1 MNPSASYWI
10 DKYFAEQGKTLLSM
24 ESYLEIYNI
33 ARNTGFIYGHVV
45 YLHTVQPI
53 NISGWTTEEISKVAL
68 LNTLGRVYSFETN
81 DNSADNFLYHL
92 DRFYSNIYPDKF
104 SIIRKILPNERASI
118 RLEKIISTRVQTNNN
133 IIIKNFSHILT
144 NALLF
149 VDVLA
154 FRKYLSKGKLP
165 KNYLSKIERT
175 LVSIIALSLQSKSNK
190 STHDNLLIKLF
201 DNSLRYTK
209 FSAIQ
214 IEDLESIKLE
224 YFSNE
229 LERFYFSDLAT
240 MAMFSDEI
248 LNENEKEFLYE
259 LGKILKLDRDFINTS
274 IKSTGDFISE
284 NRKKISYFNYSSP
297 VKHFYDHTSQ
307 TIVLLVNRNKKRL
320 IKEISNSKEL
330 VKLLAKS
337 THKDLDDL
345 EKKSVKKQLLE
356 ICKTIPSLTIFLL
369 PGGSLLLPV
378 LIKLIPQLLPSAF
391 NENTEDAD

>member
-68 LNTLGRVYSFETN
+68 LNTLSRVYSFETN
-81 DNSADNFLYHL
+81 DSSADNFLYHL

-175 LVSIIALSLQSKSNK
+175 LVGIISISLQSKSNK

>member
-68 LNTLGRVYSFETN
+68 LNTLSRVYSFETN
-81 DNSADNFLYHL
+81 DSSADNFLYHL